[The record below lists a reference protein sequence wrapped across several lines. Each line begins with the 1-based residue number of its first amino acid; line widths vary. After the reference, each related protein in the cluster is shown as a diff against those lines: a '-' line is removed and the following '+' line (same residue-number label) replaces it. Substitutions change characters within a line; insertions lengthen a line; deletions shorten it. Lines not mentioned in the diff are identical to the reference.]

1 MGSKSS
7 NSSSSS
13 FDPEK
18 YGEWK
23 EYKGKIDYIE
33 SDIKVNDLYWRDVP
47 MITKG
52 KEIGL
57 NVARGFSLGFSEI
70 GCEGKDISHDIIVVI
85 TNKGPNYVLEWLDR
99 NMLRPGYYDKYY
111 RKKYKKKYNYSPNNM
126 KLSDLRS
133 IMNSNP
139 GEGDCKDHARLW
151 WKIIKEKY

>member
-23 EYKGKIDYIE
+23 EYKGKIEYIE
-33 SDIKVNDLYWRDVP
+33 SDIKVNYLYWRDVP
-47 MITKG
+47 MIAKG

-70 GCEGKDISHDIIVVI
+70 GCEGKDISHDIIVVS
-85 TNKGPNYVLEWLDR
+85 TNKGPNYVLEWLDE
-99 NMLRPGYYDKYY
+99 NMLRPGYYD
-111 RKKYKKKYNYSPNNM
+111 NSIVEDP
-126 KLSDLRS
+126 DLRFALNAYECCFFS
-133 IMNSNP
+133 DTI
-139 GEGDCKDHARLW
+139 L
-151 WKIIKEKY
+151 EKQAIVILVKN